1 MQQNAAMT
9 NNDTTS
15 SDTAGDGMT
24 GSDTAGDGMT
34 GSDMTGSDM
43 TGNDRANHSDPA
55 NHGGYERFTVKQ
67 RLTMMVNRYEI
78 RSVNADGG
86 EGPLIAMA
94 QQKRMAFKEQ
104 VTFYTDETRTQPVFG
119 FKARKRL
126 DLGATYDVTDASG
139 TPIGTFRKEFAKSL
153 LRSTWQLSAADG
165 LQATGT
171 ERNHTIAVVRRI
183 WGLVPFIGEIP
194 VPFLFHFDFTA
205 PDGSIVLSSVRRRSL
220 RDRYDVELPAAPNGW
235 RLDWRVGAAM
245 AVALDAL
252 QSR

>member
-1 MQQNAAMT
+1 MPAPGVRQNADMT
-9 NNDTTS
+9 NGELTNNELANNDTANS
-15 SDTAGDGMT
+15 AGL
-24 GSDTAGDGMT
+24 A
-34 GSDMTGSDM
+34 
-43 TGNDRANHSDPA
+43 
-55 NHGGYERFTVKQ
+55 RFTVKQ
-67 RLTMMVNRYEI
+67 RFTMMVNRYEI
-78 RSVNADGG
+78 RSVDADGA

-104 VTFYTDETRTQPVFG
+104 VTFYTDEARTQPVFG

-139 TPIGTFRKEFAKSL
+139 MLIGGFRKEFAKSL
-153 LRSTWQLSAADG
+153 LRSTWQLTATDG

-171 ERNHTIAVVRRI
+171 ERNHTIAIVRRL
-183 WGLVPFIGEIP
+183 WDLVPIIGEIP

-205 PDGSIVLSSVRRRSL
+205 PDGSIVMSSERRRSI
-220 RDRYDVELPAAPNGW
+220 RDRYDVELPADPNGW